1 MAAAGKVTQGQVEM
15 GEVPSVKG
23 SHRVEEASLAMET
36 VHGGDEEEG
45 GADAVGEPLVAMG
58 DPGRT
63 QTTDS
68 HLSKCV
74 WVRVHVCDL
83 TGWEEGM

>member
-36 VHGGDEEEG
+36 VHGGHEGVGPEG

-58 DPGRT
+58 DAGRT

-74 WVRVHVCDL
+74 WVRVHVRVC
-83 TGWEEGM
+83 M